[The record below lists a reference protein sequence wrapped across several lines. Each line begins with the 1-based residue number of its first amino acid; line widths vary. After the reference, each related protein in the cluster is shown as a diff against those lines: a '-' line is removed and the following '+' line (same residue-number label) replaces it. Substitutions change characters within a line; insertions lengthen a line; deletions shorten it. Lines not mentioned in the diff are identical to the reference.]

1 MPDVFLSYGRSDAQI
16 AERLRVELEAKRIS
30 VFTDH
35 SLAAGENWQPKIL
48 RELESSNAVVVLL
61 SSNTKRDSWV
71 QDEISYALENKGK
84 VIPVLLDEGGIN
96 NWVWPLVSDRQAIRL
111 ESEKHLPQLA
121 AQIQYSLQG
130 ERLARGRST
139 SPSPLKGRPS
149 IASSSEP
156 LVLEASALPSPT
168 KRRAAVLIAIVAA
181 LFGAL
186 MTLLL
191 LR

>member
-35 SLAAGENWQPKIL
+35 SVAAGENWQPKIL